1 MGRRYLF
8 IVSQGATDL
17 YEHVKRNFACDRE
30 VEVLLDR
37 RRGERRQRV
46 EAYEPERRQA
56 DHRRPPGSHESLR
69 SIGFGA
75 SIPVLVVEDQTP
87 SDIREI

>member
-8 IVSQGATDL
+8 IVSQGVTDL
-17 YEHVKRNFACDRE
+17 YEHVKRNFAGDRE

-56 DHRRPPGSHESLR
+56 DRRRPPGSHESLP

-75 SIPVLVVEDQTP
+75 AVPVLVVEDRTP